1 MPLAAATSPPPQTP
15 PQRSALAD
23 LQRRLALGS
32 ALLGA
37 LLLGAAWRWAPG
49 WGWALLGLGLWGH
62 ALVLALEFALAAR
75 VNRGDSVAP
84 PSSGQRLA
92 AWWQETQLTPTVFL
106 WRQPFRWRDWP
117 DSVAK
122 PSEAPAEAAVVFF
135 HGFVC
140 NRGFWA
146 PWMRALRGSGLP
158 FTSMNLEPVFGSIDA
173 GIPLIED
180 TVARAEALCTS
191 PVTLV
196 CHSMGGLAARAWLAS
211 APGNLQRVARVI
223 TIGSP
228 HHDTWLAR
236 WSRVANG
243 RQMRQHSKWLRELA
257 AKEQALHG
265 DQAYAKF
272 VCWYSN
278 ADHIVYPASTATL
291 PGADNRHV
299 PGLAHVALG
308 FHPRVMRESLT
319 MLAPASISLSARTA
333 S

>member
-1 MPLAAATSPPPQTP
+1 MPVAAAASPPPQTP

-49 WGWALLGLGLWGH
+49 WAWALLGLGLWGH
-62 ALVLALEFALAAR
+62 ALVLALEFALAAP
-75 VNRGDSVAP
+75 VNRGVSVAP

-122 PSEAPAEAAVVFF
+122 PSEAPADAAVVFF

-180 TVARAEALCTS
+180 AVARAEALCTS

-196 CHSMGGLAARAWLAS
+196 CHSMGGLAVRAWLRAHQ
-211 APGNLQRVARVI
+211 ADGRVHRVL
-223 TIGSP
+223 TLGTP
-228 HHDTWLAR
+228 HGGTWLGR
-236 WSRVANG
+236 FSRAVNG
-243 RQMRQHSKWLRELA
+243 RQMSLA
-257 AKEQALHG
+257 GDWVGALQRAEPAG
-265 DQAYAKF
+265 RAALF
-272 VCWYSN
+272 TCWYSN
-278 ADHIVYPASTATL
+278 CDNIVFPATTAAL
-291 PGADNRHV
+291 VGAEHRLV
-299 PGLAHVALG
+299 EGVAHVQMAFDPG
-308 FHPRVMRESLT
+308 VMEVCLEEIGRG
-319 MLAPASISLSARTA
+319 
-333 S
+333 